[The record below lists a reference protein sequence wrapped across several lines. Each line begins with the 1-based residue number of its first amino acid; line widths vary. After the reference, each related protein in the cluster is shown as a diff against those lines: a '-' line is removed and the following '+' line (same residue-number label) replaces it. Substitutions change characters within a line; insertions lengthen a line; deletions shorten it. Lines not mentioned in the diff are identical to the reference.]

1 MNTFL
6 RFRYLLNP
14 ACVAKGSTK
23 MIVLVNSNAK
33 NFRLRQAQRDAFDS
47 RKLEKLFGIR
57 RFFLLA
63 FDNKVNQ
70 RTLENESLR
79 HGDIVQGNFLE
90 SYSMLSF
97 KHIMGLQWATRQCK
111 FKSQSRYKISS
122 LDLIILFNPR
132 CTQ

>member
-1 MNTFL
+1 
-6 RFRYLLNP
+6 
-14 ACVAKGSTK
+14 

-33 NFRLRQAQRDAFDS
+33 NIRLRQAQRDAFDS

-63 FDNKVNQ
+63 VDEKVNQ
-70 RTLENESLR
+70 RTLEEESHR
-79 HGDIVQGNFLE
+79 HRDIVQGNYLE

-111 FKSQSRYKISS
+111 FKNQSR
-122 LDLIILFNPR
+122 
-132 CTQ
+132 

>member
-1 MNTFL
+1 
-6 RFRYLLNP
+6 
-14 ACVAKGSTK
+14 

-47 RKLEKLFGIR
+47 RKLERLFGIH

-63 FDNKVNQ
+63 SDDKVNQ
-70 RTLENESLR
+70 RTLEEESLR
-79 HGDIVQGNFLE
+79 HRDIVQGNFLE

-111 FKSQSRYKISS
+111 FKNQSR
-122 LDLIILFNPR
+122 
-132 CTQ
+132 